1 MIKLFSF
8 LGTNHYA
15 KTRYYLEGDDGCF
28 ECETSFIQ
36 EALIDYL
43 LQQMAADEKLEVTLL
58 LTRLARSK
66 NFEENK
72 EAENTGFKAILKKYG
87 EQVVV
92 KTIDVEDGKN
102 EMEIWENFN
111 RITDSVQDGDVIHM
125 DITHGFRSLPLLAS
139 AMLNFVKIAKSAVT
153 IAGFYY
159 GAFEAKDENNRTPI
173 LQLEEFLNIQNWSH
187 AVDKFLS
194 SGDSEVF
201 DLLDYQIKQIRKKA
215 RAMETT
221 INILNKIGKG
231 LKKYISALKTNRVKE
246 TIKEALSVQA
256 LFLLLNKEEI
266 NTYITLRPFFK
277 LLGKLEILIKDYRN
291 DDLIFNVHL
300 MAKQCLRFG
309 LYQQVFTL
317 VQENMLNCLM
327 KDVYCE
333 EDMFFDYNLRD
344 EVSRYYR
351 AISKNEK
358 EVENAEKLNFY
369 QQKISKIYTQKENY
383 DLYSDG
389 MRNDLNHASMKKDP
403 LSVEKV
409 MVLAKERIEKFE
421 RLFLLSEVKPELV
434 EGLKRD

>member
-1 MIKLFSF
+1 MIKLFSC
-8 LGTNHYA
+8 LGTNHYS
-15 KTRYYLEGDDGCF
+15 KTRYYLEDDEGCF

-43 LQQMAADEKLEVTLL
+43 LQQVTADEKLEVTLL

-201 DLLDYQIKQIRKKA
+201 DLLDYQIKQIQKKT
-215 RAMETT
+215 RTTETT
-221 INILNKIGKG
+221 IRILNKIGER
-231 LKKYISALKTNRVKE
+231 LKKFSNALKTNRVNE
-246 TIKEALSVQA
+246 TIEEALAVQA
-256 LFLLLNKEEI
+256 LFLSLNKEEI
-266 NTYITLRPFFK
+266 NNYVTLRPFFK
-277 LLGKLEILIKDYRN
+277 LLEKMEILIKDYCD
-291 DDLIFNVHL
+291 DDLILNVHL
-300 MAKQCLRFG
+300 MARQCLSFG

-317 VQENMLNCLM
+317 VQENMINCLM
-327 KDVYCE
+327 KNLCE
-333 EDMFFDYNLRD
+333 QETRYFDYKLRD
-344 EVSRYYR
+344 EVSKYYQ
-351 AISKNEK
+351 AIYK
-358 EVENAEKLNFY
+358 EEYIDLDPQKVETY
-369 QQKISKIYTQKENY
+369 QRIIPAVYFDKESH

-389 MRNDLNHASMKKDP
+389 KRNDLNHASMKDDP
-403 LSVEKV
+403 LAGKKV
-409 MVLAKERIEKFE
+409 VKLAKERIKKFE
-421 RLFLLSEVKPELV
+421 KLFLLLEDKPEVV
-434 EGLKRD
+434 EDSNLS